1 MVEMIF
7 DFIFDLFL
15 IFLVLNNDSTNPI
28 EQTIQS
34 LKKHLE
40 MELKVF
46 FFYLHFS
53 KIKKP
58 IGKSRCRKSVNNISW
73 SKKRF
78 ISKDV

>member
-53 KIKKP
+53 KIKKTN
-58 IGKSRCRKSVNNISW
+58 R
-73 SKKRF
+73 
-78 ISKDV
+78 